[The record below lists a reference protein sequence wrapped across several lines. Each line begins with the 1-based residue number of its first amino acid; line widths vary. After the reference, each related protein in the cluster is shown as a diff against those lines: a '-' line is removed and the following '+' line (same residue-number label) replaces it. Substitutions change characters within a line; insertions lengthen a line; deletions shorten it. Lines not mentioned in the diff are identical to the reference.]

1 MRDAT
6 IPHWLRMLGWGLLAS
21 ALMHWMVLDLMR
33 AAPQQSAS
41 RSISFRAVLRDA
53 PRDAVRIE
61 STATPSAQHM
71 APAAATRHATS
82 EAFSTDPMP
91 VVPPPANMSVNVNGI
106 VGLRSGLA
114 AEATVGL
121 RLTLVQLLVPSLS
134 AEVIPQAVLLW
145 CDFDAAGHLLSVRSD
160 SGPVSA
166 VVLSAVQRAAA
177 QLSVPDALIGSA
189 FSLDVLLEP
198 GA

>member
-1 MRDAT
+1 
-6 IPHWLRMLGWGLLAS
+6 
-21 ALMHWMVLDLMR
+21 
-33 AAPQQSAS
+33 
-41 RSISFRAVLRDA
+41 
-53 PRDAVRIE
+53 
-61 STATPSAQHM
+61 
-71 APAAATRHATS
+71 
-82 EAFSTDPMP
+82 
-91 VVPPPANMSVNVNGI
+91 MSVNVNGI